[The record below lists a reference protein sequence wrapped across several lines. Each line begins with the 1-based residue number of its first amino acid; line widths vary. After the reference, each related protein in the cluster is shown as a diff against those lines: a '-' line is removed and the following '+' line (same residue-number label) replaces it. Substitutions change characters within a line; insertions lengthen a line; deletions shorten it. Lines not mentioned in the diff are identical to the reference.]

1 MKLLLDQNL
10 SRHLVG
16 QLAEAFPGTRH
27 VVELGLE
34 RADDEVVW
42 QRAALD
48 GYIVVSKDVDFYQRS
63 ILRGFPPKVVW
74 LGLGN
79 CATEAVLEALL
90 QSAGDLAQFA
100 ADPEQSLF
108 VLLRRDD
115 SWR

>member
-1 MKLLLDQNL
+1 MKLLLEQNL

-16 QLAEAFPGTRH
+16 PLTEAFPGTRH

-34 RADDEVVW
+34 RANDEVVW

-48 GYIVVSKDVDFYQRS
+48 GYIVGSMDVDFYQRS

-79 CATEAVLEALL
+79 CATEEVLDHSCRLPEIWRSLPRTRWMRAT
-90 QSAGDLAQFA
+90 FA
-100 ADPEQSLF
+100 SSPCC
-108 VLLRRDD
+108 RHG
-115 SWR
+115 

>member
-1 MKLLLDQNL
+1 MKFLLDQNL
-10 SRHLVG
+10 SRFLVR
-16 QLAEAFPGTRH
+16 QLAEAFPGSRH
-27 VVELGLE
+27 VVEHGLE

-63 ILRGFPPKVVW
+63 ILLGFPPKVVW

-79 CATEAVLEALL
+79 CATEEVREALL
-90 QSAGDLAQFA
+90 GAAGDLAQFA

-115 SWR
+115 SRP

>member
-16 QLAEAFPGTRH
+16 PLTEVFPGTRH
-27 VVELGLE
+27 VFELGLE

-42 QRAALD
+42 QCAARE
-48 GYIVVSKDVDFYQRS
+48 GYVLVSKDVDFYQRS

-79 CATEAVLEALL
+79 CASAEVLAVLLGAA
-90 QSAGDLAQFA
+90 SDLRQFV
-100 ADPEQSLF
+100 ADTEQSLL
-108 VLLRRDD
+108 VLHRR
-115 SWR
+115 

>member
-1 MKLLLDQNL
+1 MRLLLDQDL

-16 QLAEAFPGTRH
+16 RLAKAFPGTRH
-27 VVELGLE
+27 VFELGLE

-42 QRAALD
+42 KCAALE

-63 ILRGFPPKVVW
+63 ILRGFPPKVIW

-79 CATEAVLEALL
+79 CATKDVLEALL
-90 QSAGDLAQFA
+90 DASGDMARFA
-100 ADPEQSLF
+100 ADPEQSLL

-115 SWR
+115 SRA